1 VREQRGSNRT
11 ERVGWILS
19 EALRLRVR
27 FQSGRAAEAGER
39 LLTRNGRQAC
49 YATGV
54 EFGDVKRFTF
64 EYRGLSYYQVQ
75 TPLMTSIGLPQ
86 SGNMIPSERRS
97 FGSGIVVCRRLQLA
111 ASKGNP
117 SHG

>member
-11 ERVGWILS
+11 DRVCWILS

-49 YATGV
+49 YAAGA
-54 EFGDVKRFTF
+54 EFGDVKQFTF
-64 EYRGLSYYQVQ
+64 EYRGLSYHQVQ
-75 TPLMTSIGLPQ
+75 TRLMTSIGLPQ

-97 FGSGIVVCRRLQLA
+97 FGSGIE
-111 ASKGNP
+111 
-117 SHG
+117 